1 VSTVDLSGLEWRKSS
16 RSGQGSGGSC
26 VEVAFAGPAVA
37 VRDSK
42 RPAAGML
49 AFPAAGWA
57 QLTGVLRDGVAA
69 SSV

>member
-1 VSTVDLSGLEWRKSS
+1 MDLSGLVWRKSS
-16 RSGQGSGGSC
+16 RSGDGNNDNC
-26 VEVAFAGPAVA
+26 LEVAFAGTLVA

-42 RPAAGML
+42 RPAAGTL

>member
-1 VSTVDLSGLEWRKSS
+1 MTVSEWRKSS
-16 RSGQGSGGSC
+16 RSNGGTNSAC

-42 RPAAGML
+42 RPAAEIL
-49 AFPAAGWA
+49 AFPATGWA
-57 QLTGVLRDGVAA
+57 QFTGALRGRVAA

>member
-1 VSTVDLSGLEWRKSS
+1 MASVELSSLGWRKSS
-16 RSGQGSGGSC
+16 RSGQGTNGNC

-42 RPAAGML
+42 RPAAGTL

-57 QLTGVLRDGVAA
+57 RLTGALRDGVAA